1 MPKWL
6 IILGVCILVV
16 SILNFLLKSFVKV
29 VIGVIIIALLFKI
42 GFIWNADEISN
53 NLKLNKFLKPEYQE
67 KIETGIEDFVQKR
80 NASEI
85 IDANELEKAVKEA
98 VSTTTKKAMEELSEV
113 DKQKLLDDLFN
124 KLENL
129 DIEKIDAQVEEFI
142 EKIENQSNNN

>member
-1 MPKWL
+1 MQNK
-6 IILGVCILVV
+6 V
-16 SILNFLLKSFVKV
+16 SSCFHYST
-29 VIGVIIIALLFKI
+29 VIY
-42 GFIWNADEISN
+42 SN